1 MITLDNVSYSY
12 PHARVPAVSGVD
24 ASIGE
29 GIYLLLGE
37 NGAGK
42 TTLLHL
48 MATLLFP
55 TEGSVTIDGEDSRR
69 RLPST
74 LRSLYFLPDDP
85 QMPADTIEQ
94 LVRLQGNVFYP
105 RFDAAMLAD
114 NLRAFGIDPRIPFTA
129 MSLGQR
135 KKAYIAYALAL
146 RTDILLLDEPANG
159 FDIGSRDMLRNV
171 MARCVEPGQTV
182 IVSTHQTTDLQ
193 PLYDGI
199 IMLRRGKMLFLLSTA
214 DITARIEFGVYDIP
228 PRSALFTMS
237 DIGRF
242 RSITPADPD
251 SPSEIDIHLLYSAL
265 QSREGD
271 GVLSLLSQPQNPS
284 QS

>member
-1 MITLDNVSYSY
+1 MIDLGNITFSY
-12 PHARVPAVSGVD
+12 PNARVPALSGVD

-55 TEGSVTIDGEDSRR
+55 TEGSVTINGDDSRR

-74 LRSLYFLPDDP
+74 LRSLYFLPDDAR
-85 QMPADTIEQ
+85 MPADTVEQ
-94 LVRLQGNVFYP
+94 LVKLHGSVFYP

-114 NLRAFGIDPRIPFTA
+114 NLRAFGIDARIPFDM

-159 FDIGSRDMLRNV
+159 LDIGSRDLLRNL

-182 IVSTHQTTDLQ
+182 VISTHQTADLQ

-199 IMLRRGKMLFLLSTA
+199 IMLRRGKMLFSLSTA
-214 DITARIEFGVYDIP
+214 EITNRIGFGVFDIP
-228 PRSALFTMS
+228 PRSALYTMS

-242 RSITPADPD
+242 RSIIPADPD

-265 QSREGD
+265 QCREGE
-271 GVLSLLSQPQNPS
+271 GVLSVLANPQNPS